1 MLRYCRFTSL
11 LNSQTVVFHA
21 QILQVHQPDKHS
33 DSCVPRSDTGGSPA
47 WYLTF
52 RQLCSMLRYCRF
64 TILLNSQTVVF
75 HAQILQ
81 VHQPV
86 KQSDSCV
93 PCSDTAGSPAWYLSF
108 RQLCS
113 MLRYCRFTSLLNS
126 QTVVFHAQIL
136 QVHQPIKQS
145 DSCVLCSDTAGSP
158 AC

>member
-21 QILQVHQPDKHS
+21 QILQVHQP
-33 DSCVPRSDTGGSPA
+33 
-47 WYLTF
+47 
-52 RQLCSMLRYCRF
+52 
-64 TILLNSQTVVF
+64 
-75 HAQILQ
+75 
-81 VHQPV
+81 V

-93 PCSDTAGSPAWYLSF
+93 LCSDTAGSPAWYLSF
-108 RQLCS
+108 RQLWS

-136 QVHQPIKQS
+136 QVHQPIKHS
-145 DSCVLCSDTAGSP
+145 DSCVPCSDTAGSPAWYLTFRQLCSMFRYCRFTSLLNIHTVVFHAQILQVHQAVKHSDSCVPCSDTAGSP